1 MAKTYNDINDI
12 PLSQINDE
20 ENRTYHN
27 YRLNGPIGSDPVHS
41 KNQTISI
48 TDVISEGPIQG
59 LRHGIASVF
68 LNGDSQAGVPNY
80 NNFGTHGFLAQ
91 GEVSKRAEAA
101 LVTKR
106 YRSWMENWVRD
117 AAAGTVTVQ
126 ISKTSQ
132 NYERIEA
139 YDADTAGTDRY
150 FKIHRIEQTNVAL
163 TSDWGHYDVT
173 TGAFPD
179 HWVSKSAGQAGFTEF
194 YDDRPVEYTWRTGF
208 NNNVTAGSPG
218 RVSVNSS
225 GVQEWHPGYYSIE
238 GFNPDFWSGRGNL
251 TNHTVK
257 MMLDLILRV
266 KSISDPD
273 AAGDYQTFVFYD
285 EPSKKTD
292 YSNIRNVQFTDLGT
306 IQLRN
311 NIQVDGTMLK
321 SYGRSSFQF
330 RAGTLDQAPMAAVG
344 ETGLGVTA
352 RTNKAV
358 AKSLKQ
364 STNNYPGQ
372 QSPTILVGSDA
383 SGFALSEAQ
392 IEAVDYVKLTISY
405 PAGLH
410 TFHHDGDFHGCAQRY
425 KFGIAVKRPGE
436 VNFTDMRF
444 YTEDLEGGFR
454 IHRAKSKDAV
464 TFEETINLAPLRPFT
479 DFKVH
484 IERIDSDTEHG
495 IPAWKPGHPDS
506 EFTNISAATL
516 DSVTSIMQHKLTFP
530 YTAYAKVD
538 FSGADYQQLPRRHY
552 LCEGLKV
559 QVPSNYVTRQ
569 ESLEGT
575 AGYNRNV
582 STGEIENTNQDWDG
596 TFRTE
601 LVYTDNPA
609 WVYYDILTNNRYGL
623 GDFLSEQDI
632 DKYAL
637 YRIAKYCDEEVDDLT
652 GTGNTEPRYTMNL
665 YLTKAVEAYKVLK
678 DMSTN
683 FLSMIYYLDGKLTLI
698 QDIPTGP
705 SYLFNKSNVVDGI
718 FSYESTGS
726 KTRINQIVVKWN
738 NPENKYRQ
746 ESITIEDR
754 DNIIKTGAIV
764 PQECF
769 AYGCT
774 SKGQAIRY
782 ARWKLYTA
790 LNQQE
795 VVSFETGLQ
804 GAYINPG
811 DVIEVQD
818 SDRNAVR
825 YGGRIGTSSTTDSIN
840 LDSSVT
846 INSGSDYTLSI
857 VTIEPGAYA
866 QKDMTVNGISYSAG
880 DLIEEAFIDSNGD
893 GTYSLCAL
901 VSASSASN
909 AYGTNSASSEALL
922 LTWKDT
928 HRVET
933 KNISNSSGETSTISL
948 CSALSTTPTAEGM
961 WVLNETLSGIEV
973 SSGGK
978 QYRVIS
984 TSESEK
990 NKYAITA
997 AEYFIDKYDSV
1008 DDASYTIPELD
1019 PIFPVTTYNDMV
1031 PPVRGFSAEITF
1043 GIERTGVIVQLN
1055 WTPPAGAT
1063 RKVRQED
1070 GSLEDIVIDADYK
1083 DYNGV
1088 EITHNFFG
1096 ETSTMYVDRMED
1108 SIQVGP
1114 IHDGEYEVAIRVVNY
1129 SGDRSLA
1136 ERKNLVIQDGTT
1148 QAVQTLKFFEVPAG
1162 GLANTTL
1169 RLVDDNGTDYVEF
1182 AKSNYSVE
1190 PAKSEALTIINA
1202 CTAETAYRQEVSTP
1216 AVDADRADRLT
1227 KSNETDHYIVLDASD
1242 SVDRLKVIRR
1252 NEDLFDGSGFA
1263 YYWYDAGTGSAAS
1276 GSSAITGTISKAA
1289 FSDIVT
1295 GVGTSFCSELTVN
1308 QVLIT
1313 RTQGASD
1320 SLTNKFAAKVAKI
1333 NSNTELQLMSAPKT
1347 SVSAQAAYTS
1357 NFVPDLQKDVIIGRV
1372 FNTGNGTELESFLAL
1387 DGQVTAEG
1395 ISYASG
1401 SSIESLQPNEP
1412 GSDNSAC
1419 QLNTGLTISKSS
1431 GGITFCQMGTIKS
1444 EGKNTAESS
1453 ADGFFLGYNHDLE
1466 KYTFGVGNNN
1476 QKLLWDGTDLSV
1488 TGAVTATSGTVGG
1501 WSLTT
1506 QGLYA
1511 GDLTAQEAS
1520 AVNAG
1525 FITGL
1530 GDAEGALVLHNQGSI
1545 HSKNFFINSDGSAKF
1560 RGSISAATGTFFGG
1574 LLPNAVGSDELNAA
1588 AVGSDQL
1595 ATGSIDGQH
1604 LSQSALLAVYETAA
1618 GGSVV
1623 ETSYAALDGQHEK
1636 FRIYAGDTAAASAP
1650 FRVTKGGQVVANNL
1664 QLYDSNDQLY
1674 FDSSTGGF
1682 TPSAL
1687 AQIASA
1693 LSARVFNFAEIW
1705 TGNLDASDN
1714 STFEEITLTES
1725 TNVTSKLR
1733 IPVNKLSATVSEE
1746 YFGLTNNAAFT
1757 TVDLSTDAGT
1767 AIALSDVNNPDSG
1780 AAIGR
1785 SLKAGEV
1792 LRVNLLNVP
1801 TGVTLTSI
1809 SNATNSDG
1817 TSFAST
1823 TSVEGPVDSTNIYF
1837 KMTAA
1842 GTFAATIN
1850 IPGES
1855 AVTFS
1860 LAVVAKPDTLQAA
1873 KDKIPSSI
1881 TVKLD
1886 RNSGSANGTTVNVLA
1901 NQTYNRVFDTTPTAS
1916 SYNVKTIATD
1926 GIGYGFI
1933 TSSVEIQL
1941 GQGAVDAQGYI
1952 SREVTENSLAAESYY
1967 YNSTLSVSGGDA
1979 DHSPSNRL
1987 FETSVPTTSAGFVI
2001 SGGTATQ
2008 ASQNTAVDTLDLSG
2022 NVTGSD
2028 GMTITPGTSS
2038 GTVVIDGNLTVNGTQ
2053 TTTNTDSLQIADK
2066 CILVAAN
2073 AANAAAVN
2081 GAGLYVDRSEF
2092 DTTNPNFAWQT
2103 SDSAFVASN
2112 KIKAQQFKSTGDGSG
2127 TSPAYIFGARGNT
2140 GLYAGDA
2147 SAGDKVVISTHD
2159 GSNYTATTFD
2169 SLGITSGKDIIAP
2182 NGGEFKNLS
2191 SNWVATTDNDAYDF
2205 QFNNTSGTILHINSG
2220 QNAVCIG
2227 TDATDTGAKLHLQ
2240 NALLANRL
2248 ATTEDANE
2256 LIIEN
2261 SDNVGM
2267 TLYSS
2272 TRGTIAFGDATR
2284 SDQGRIQYDHT
2295 DNHLRFKIG
2304 DYTSLDLGVFGS
2316 TLQMPNV
2323 SAVGEGLRFDDNSA
2337 LDIMSTHQGIVA
2349 GEGTGI
2355 TFSTLDKDGDL
2366 DRITRAAIKS
2376 GIASGGQ
2383 GYGFLDFQLDKS
2395 SEESQLN
2402 RLGSSLNLWGDGNVG
2417 TRLGLG
2423 TAFAAKPESLV
2434 HFKNDANMTN
2444 TNTNAILTIDQNSN
2458 NSQVGTMSGIKF
2470 KVGTASSYIHAIR
2483 AANTSIDLDIRAGGS
2498 SGPVT
2503 SIFVDGD
2510 RNDIGIDNT
2519 TPKMTLHVQELGIE
2533 TGNTP
2538 VSVTGT
2544 SETTIASVNAANFR
2558 TGKFMIQM
2566 EDISNNNYL
2575 VAEMLFVYHSSGQSV
2590 NATEYGVVFTGNNK
2604 GVSFATTYNTGTGH
2618 IDLKATCSSSS
2629 ANRKFTVARF
2639 ALSKNT

>member
-12 PLSQINDE
+12 PLGQINDE
-20 ENRTYHN
+20 ANRTDHN
-27 YRLNGPIGSDPVHS
+27 YRIDGPQGSDPVHS

-68 LNGDSQAGVPNY
+68 LNGDSQAGVPNN
-80 NNFGTHGFLAQ
+80 NNFGSSESQELISARS
-91 GEVSKRAEAA
+91 EDA

-106 YRSWMENWVRD
+106 YRSFMDDWVRD
-117 AAAGTVTVQ
+117 AVAGTVTAQ
-126 ISKTSQ
+126 INKTSR

-139 YDADTAGTDRY
+139 YDASDAGTDRY
-150 FKIHRIEQTNVAL
+150 FRMHRVESLSIHL
-163 TSDWGHYDVT
+163 TSDVGHYDVSV
-173 TGAFPD
+173 GSFPD
-179 HWVSKSAGQAGFTEF
+179 HWVSKSASQASFTEF
-194 YDDRPVEYTWRTGF
+194 YDDRPVEYTWKTGY
-208 NNNVTAGSPG
+208 NNNVTAGAPG

-225 GVQEWHPGYYSIE
+225 GIQEWHPGYYTIE
-238 GFNPDFWSGRGNL
+238 GFTPDFWSGRGQL
-251 TNHTVK
+251 TAHSVNMK
-257 MMLDLILRV
+257 LDLILRV

-273 AAGDYQTFVFYD
+273 AAGNYQTIVFYD
-285 EPSKKTD
+285 EPSKKSD
-292 YSNIRNVQFTDLGT
+292 YTSMPRSGVTFTDLGT
-306 IQLRN
+306 VQLRQSVQ
-311 NIQVDGTMLK
+311 IDGTMMK
-321 SYGRSSFQF
+321 AYGKSSFQF
-330 RAGTLDQAPMAAVG
+330 RPGTLDQAPMSTVG
-344 ETGLGVTA
+344 ESGLGVTA

-364 STNNYPGQ
+364 TVNQHPGQ
-372 QSPTILVGSDA
+372 QSPTILVGSD
-383 SGFALSEAQ
+383 STGFALSEAQ
-392 IEAVDYVKLTISY
+392 IDAVDYVKITISY

-410 TFHHDGDFHGCAQRY
+410 TFHEEGDFHGAAVRY

-436 VNFTDMRF
+436 INFTDFRF
-444 YTEDLEGGFR
+444 YTDDLEGGFR
-454 IHRAKSKDAV
+454 IHRARQKDAV

-484 IERIDSDTEHG
+484 IERMDSDSGHG
-495 IPAWKPGHPDS
+495 IPSWRPGQEHS
-506 EFTNISAATL
+506 HYTSIMTSTL
-516 DSVTSIMQHKLTFP
+516 DSVTSIMQHKLTLP

-538 FSGADYQQLPRRHY
+538 FSAADYQQLPRRHY
-552 LCEGLKV
+552 LCNGLKI
-559 QVPSNYVTRQ
+559 QVPSNYVTRE
-569 ESLEGT
+569 ESLDGV

-582 STGEIENTNQDWDG
+582 STGELEDTNQDWDG

-609 WVYYDILTNNRYGL
+609 WIYYDILTNNRYGL
-623 GDFLSEQDI
+623 GGFLSEQDI

-683 FLSMIYYLDGKLTLI
+683 FLSMIYYLDGKLTLV
-698 QDIPTGP
+698 QDVPTGP
-705 SYLFNKSNVVDGI
+705 SYLFNKSNVVEGR

-738 NPENKYRQ
+738 NPQNKYRQ

-754 DNIIKTGAIV
+754 DNIVKTGNIV

-795 VVSFETGLQ
+795 VVSFETGIQ

-811 DVIEVQD
+811 DVIDIQD
-818 SDRNAVR
+818 SDRSAVR
-825 YGGRIGTSSTTDSIN
+825 YGGRISTSSTTSSIN

-846 INSGSDYTLSI
+846 INSGSDYTLSV
-857 VTIEPGAYA
+857 VTVEPGAYA
-866 QKDMTVNGISYSAG
+866 QKDMTVNGISYNAG
-880 DLIEEAFIDSNGD
+880 DLIEEAFIDRDGD
-893 GTYSLCAL
+893 GTYSLCAI

-909 AYGTNSASSEALL
+909 AYGTNSASSETLL

-928 HRVET
+928 HKVDT
-933 KNISNSSGETSTISL
+933 KNISNGPGETSTISL
-948 CSALSTTPTAEGM
+948 CSALATAPTAEGM
-961 WVLNETLSGIEV
+961 WVLNETISGVEV
-973 SSGGK
+973 ASGGK
-978 QYRVIS
+978 QYRVIG
-984 TSESEK
+984 TSENEK

-1019 PIFPVTTYNDMV
+1019 PIFPVTTYNDVV
-1031 PPVRGFSAEITF
+1031 PPVRGFAADITF
-1043 GIERTGVIVQLN
+1043 GIERSGVVLQLS

-1070 GSLEDIVIDADYK
+1070 GSLEDIVVDADYK

-1096 ETSTMYVDRMED
+1096 QTSTMFVGRMEN

-1114 IHDGEYEVAIRVVNY
+1114 IHDGDYEIAIRVVNY
-1129 SGDRSLA
+1129 SGDRSRA
-1136 ERKNLVIQDGTT
+1136 ETKTILIDDNTT
-1148 QAVQTLKFFEVPAG
+1148 QLVQVLKFFEVPAG

-1182 AKSNYSVE
+1182 AKSNYSIE
-1190 PAKSEALTIINA
+1190 PSKLESITIINA

-1216 AVDADRADRLT
+1216 AVDADRANRLS

-1252 NEDLFDGSGFA
+1252 NEDLFDGATFA
-1263 YYWYDAGTGSAAS
+1263 HYWYDAGTGSAAS

-1333 NSNTELQLMSAPKT
+1333 TSDTQLQLMSAPET

-1357 NFVPDLQKDVIIGRV
+1357 NFAPDLQKDVIIGRV

-1401 SSIESLQPNEP
+1401 SSIESLQPNEL

-1453 ADGFFLGYNHDLE
+1453 ADGFFLGYDHNLE
-1466 KYTFGVGNNN
+1466 KYTFGVGDNN
-1476 QKLLWDGTDLSV
+1476 QKLLWNGTDLSL

-1511 GDLTAQEAS
+1511 GDLTALEAS
-1520 AVNAG
+1520 AVNTG
-1525 FITGL
+1525 FIAGL
-1530 GDAEGALVLHNQGSI
+1530 GDSEGALVLHNQGSI

-1604 LSQSALLAVYETAA
+1604 ISQSALLAVYETAA

-1674 FDSSTGGF
+1674 FDSLTGGF

-1757 TVDLSTDAGT
+1757 NLDLSTDAGT
-1767 AIALSDVNNPDSG
+1767 AVALSDVNNPDSG

-1785 SLKAGEV
+1785 SLKAGEI
-1792 LRVNLLNVP
+1792 LRVSLLNVP
-1801 TGVTLTSI
+1801 TGVTLTSV
-1809 SNATNSDG
+1809 SNATKPDD

-1873 KDKIPSSI
+1873 KNKIPSSI

-1886 RNSGSANGTTVNVLA
+1886 RNTASANGTTVNVLA

-1916 SYNVKTIATD
+1916 SYNIKTISAD

-1941 GQGAVDAQGYI
+1941 GQGAVDTQGYI
-1952 SREVTENSLAAESYY
+1952 SRETTESSLAAESYY

-2028 GMTITPGTSS
+2028 GMIITPGTSS

-2092 DTTNPNFAWQT
+2092 DNTNPNFAWQT
-2103 SDSAFVASN
+2103 SDSAFVASD
-2112 KIKAQQFKSTGDGSG
+2112 KVKAAQFKSTGDGSEG
-2127 TSPAYIFGARGNT
+2127 SPAYIFGTRSNT
-2140 GLYAGDA
+2140 GLYAEDA
-2147 SAGDKVVISTHD
+2147 SAGDRVVISTHD
-2159 GSNYTATTFD
+2159 GSSYTTTTFD

-2182 NGGEFKNLS
+2182 SGGEFKNIS
-2191 SNWVATTDNDAYDF
+2191 SNWVAATDNDSYDF
-2205 QFNNTSGTILHINSG
+2205 KFNNTSGTILHIDSAK
-2220 QNAVCIG
+2220 NAVCIG
-2227 TDATDTGAKLHLQ
+2227 TDATDTGVKLHI
-2240 NALLANRL
+2240 ATAILANRL
-2248 ATTEDANE
+2248 VPTLDAND

-2272 TRGTIAFGDATR
+2272 TRGTIAFGDATK
-2284 SDQGRIQYDHT
+2284 SDQGRIEYDHT

-2304 DYTSLDLGVFGS
+2304 DYTVADLGVFGS
-2316 TLQMPNV
+2316 TLQFPNV
-2323 SAVGEGLRFDDNSA
+2323 SSVGAGLRFDDDSA
-2337 LDIMSTHQGIVA
+2337 LDIYNTHQGILA
-2349 GEGTGI
+2349 GEGSGI
-2355 TFSTLDKDGDL
+2355 TFSTLDKDGGT

-2376 GIASGGQ
+2376 GISKAGS
-2383 GYGFLDFQLDKS
+2383 GYGFLDFQIDKS
-2395 SEESQLN
+2395 SQEEEIN
-2402 RLGSSLNLWGDGNVG
+2402 RLASSLNLWGDDTVG
-2417 TRLGLG
+2417 TRLGFG
-2423 TAFAAKPESLV
+2423 TVFAAKPESLV
-2434 HFKNDANMTN
+2434 HFKNDSSTVN
-2444 TNTNAILTIDQNSN
+2444 TNTNAIVTIDQDTSA
-2458 NSQVGTMSGIKF
+2458 SHIGTMSGIEF
-2470 KVGTASSYIHAIR
+2470 KVGSGTSYIHAVK
-2483 AANTSIDLDIRAGGS
+2483 AASTSIDLDIRARGT

-2503 SIFVDGD
+2503 SIFVDGSL
-2510 RNDIGIDNT
+2510 NNIGIDNT
-2519 TPKMTLHVQELGIE
+2519 TPKSTLHVQQLGIE
-2533 TGNTP
+2533 TGSP
-2538 VSVTGT
+2538 VAVTGT
-2544 SETTIASVNAANFR
+2544 SETLIASVSVANFR

-2590 NATEYGVVFTGNNK
+2590 NATEYGVVFTGSNK
-2604 GVSFATTYNTGTGH
+2604 GVSFATTYNTGTGN
-2618 IDLKATCSSSS
+2618 IELKATCSSSS

-2639 ALSKNT
+2639 GLSRNT